1 MKKILTFVFIMN
13 SLLFAIDDDNSDK
26 KSRVE
31 KQIKQQMEKEK
42 KYAKEQ
48 IFYTG
53 EDYDLKEAEVNED
66 SLSSVPAIEPEDD
79 FDMDSV
85 YD

>member
-1 MKKILTFVFIMN
+1 LKKFLTFVFILN

-31 KQIKQQMEKEK
+31 KQIRQQMEKEK

-53 EDYDLKEAEVNED
+53 EDYDLKGAEVNED